1 MLAACLTAA
10 AAAQAALGLSR
21 RDWYTDD
28 PWVRSTWFGNDAVT
42 LVVVVP
48 LLLVFSRPG
57 SPRNAAV
64 HTGLIAYC
72 AYNYGFYL
80 FGAALNVFFPLYVLL
95 VLLSAILLARGL
107 ARTTPPPAAR
117 TSPVTR
123 PVAIWLVFVGTGL
136 ASVWLGLWARYVFLG
151 EPVPVRPDVFRLV
164 AALDLTII
172 SPALVTSGILMWRR
186 RSWGDSTATV
196 ASVGASA
203 YLLVL
208 SVNAAIAWASGNG
221 AAQSEALLWTT
232 LAAIMTA
239 TAATLW
245 HSLREQGG
253 HGSATQINV

>member
-151 EPVPVRPDVFRLV
+151 GTGAGPAGRL
-164 AALDLTII
+164 
-172 SPALVTSGILMWRR
+172 PPRR
-186 RSWGDSTATV
+186 RPGSDHHLAGARHQRDSHVATPVMGRLDSNRRIGRRQRLPAGAVGERGDRL
-196 ASVGASA
+196 GKWKRRPIRSA
-203 YLLVL
+203 PLDH
-208 SVNAAIAWASGNG
+208 ACRHHDRDCG
-221 AAQSEALLWTT
+221 
-232 LAAIMTA
+232 
-239 TAATLW
+239 
-245 HSLREQGG
+245 HSLAQP
-253 HGSATQINV
+253 A